1 MCING
6 HHNRLGDSEASA
18 GMAWMS
24 PKRRGRAQRRVSGK
38 TQLVRGQLNFGL
50 CPAPRP
56 NCQRKN
62 CCSGRPDH
70 PRGHPNS
77 FCGGAH
83 HVGCVK
89 GRRLSSTCE
98 DSGETLALEA
108 SRASSGYRRAL
119 CDVQGNSS
127 RRVLRCAVGNS
138 SVLAARLTAPGSG
151 DPGPAKARS
160 VTREPQGARSR
171 EGAQRG
177 PREPATR
184 TPATNNKNGL
194 ARRAQRAPRQ
204 DERLGQG

>member
-70 PRGHPNS
+70 ARGHPNS

-89 GRRLSSTCE
+89 GLRLRTTSGSLRRDSSPPLL
-98 DSGETLALEA
+98 TLRGTQELLGGAITLRNHCRIQTLGNGA
-108 SRASSGYRRAL
+108 SL
-119 CDVQGNSS
+119 Q
-127 RRVLRCAVGNS
+127 
-138 SVLAARLTAPGSG
+138 
-151 DPGPAKARS
+151 
-160 VTREPQGARSR
+160 
-171 EGAQRG
+171 AQ
-177 PREPATR
+177 
-184 TPATNNKNGL
+184 TPAE
-194 ARRAQRAPRQ
+194 ARATKKCSSAAHRCRR
-204 DERLGQG
+204 

>member
-50 CPAPRP
+50 CPAPRR
-56 NCQRKN
+56 NCHRKN
-62 CCSGRPDH
+62 CCSGTPDH
-70 PRGHPNS
+70 PRGQPDN

-98 DSGETLALEA
+98 DSGETLARGLVGA
-108 SRASSGYRRAL
+108 GAL
-119 CDVQGNSS
+119 VAAPRGRSLLGKALK
-127 RRVLRCAVGNS
+127 RRVGWVGLFRRVFDWQ
-138 SVLAARLTAPGSG
+138 SV
-151 DPGPAKARS
+151 
-160 VTREPQGARSR
+160 
-171 EGAQRG
+171 
-177 PREPATR
+177 
-184 TPATNNKNGL
+184 
-194 ARRAQRAPRQ
+194 
-204 DERLGQG
+204 